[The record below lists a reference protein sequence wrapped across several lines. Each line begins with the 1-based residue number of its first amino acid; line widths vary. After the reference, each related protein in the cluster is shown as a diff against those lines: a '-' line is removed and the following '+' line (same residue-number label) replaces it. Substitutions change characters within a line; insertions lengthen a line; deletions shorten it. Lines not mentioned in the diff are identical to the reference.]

1 MKTYPLLISL
11 LFMIASWALG
21 VYFLNVIYTS
31 TIIVPLFDDFI
42 WIRDYK
48 GILGL
53 TTIFSVITIPLIV
66 FLYKKRDL
74 LSKKKTWYS
83 VNIVTQLFWLGT
95 LALQLKTTFYNLGI
109 CH

>member
-1 MKTYPLLISL
+1 MKTYPLLITL
-11 LFMIASWALG
+11 LFMIISWAMG
-21 VYFLNVIYTS
+21 IYFLNVIYTS
-31 TIIVPLFDDFI
+31 TIIVPLFNDFI

-53 TTIFSVITIPLIV
+53 TAVFSIITIPMIA
-66 FLYKKRDL
+66 FMYKKRNH

-83 VNIVTQLFWLGT
+83 ISIVTHLFWVGT
-95 LALQLKTTFYNLGI
+95 LALQLKTILYNLGI